1 MKLNKTDHIALLSIL
16 LRLEAAGELMRH
28 VQPGPLKPLVDKI
41 EPKVATIV
49 DYIKRETQQ

>member
-1 MKLNKTDHIALLSIL
+1 MKLSKTDQIALLSIL

-28 VQPGPLKPLVDKI
+28 VGQGPLRPLVDKV

-49 DYIKRETQQ
+49 AYIKEQTK